1 MGHDHDHG
9 VGLARAGE
17 RHRGR
22 LAVAF
27 GLTFGFFFVQA
38 AAGIIANS
46 LALLSDA
53 AHMLTAVIGL
63 GMMPAAA

>member
-22 LAVAF
+22 LAIAF
-27 GLTFGFFFVQA
+27 GRTLAFFFVQA
-38 AAGIIANS
+38 AAGVIAN
-46 LALLSDA
+46 
-53 AHMLTAVIGL
+53 
-63 GMMPAAA
+63 